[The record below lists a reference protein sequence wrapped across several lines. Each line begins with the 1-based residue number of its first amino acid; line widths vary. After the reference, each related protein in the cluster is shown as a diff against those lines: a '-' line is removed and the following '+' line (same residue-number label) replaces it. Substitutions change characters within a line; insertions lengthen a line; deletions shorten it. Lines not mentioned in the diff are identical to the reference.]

1 MKKPGNTLLK
11 TLCMTLLLAL
21 TATAG
26 HAAINGKPVILVHG
40 FQYEH
45 LGNYPNTAQLEQD
58 ASLYWQDYWLSRA
71 EAVFY
76 WSSAERINGG
86 IADQIRTQ
94 VRQLADAGTCQAGCV
109 VVTHSTGDLVTR
121 HMLRNLNGWLWQWGY
136 GPDRFQVTAV
146 IDLAGAG
153 GGTELANLGVSVIDS
168 NNLITSA
175 ATTVVNWFLGTNA
188 GPGELGVV
196 YDLQPAVARNTAI
209 HNSAVPRLRFVGAGD
224 TFARLTKPFI
234 LGYDDS
240 VVPLHSACGSIL
252 AERVESCSSQI
263 RTDGKVTSVSRAP
276 TGLWHNHY
284 PVLMGDKTDHFEII
298 SAQRSGK
305 LVPVVNHQN
314 LGGLNLNFV
323 EEQYWSW
330 WYWGTMRFVQN
341 SDQKSFSANIFDT
354 LN

>member
-1 MKKPGNTLLK
+1 MKNTGYTLLK
-11 TLCMTLLLAL
+11 TLCMTVVLAL
-21 TATAG
+21 SVTTG

-45 LGNYPNTAQLEQD
+45 LGNYPGTAQLEQD
-58 ASLYWQDYWLSRA
+58 ATLYWQEYWLSRA

-94 VRQLADAGTCQAGCV
+94 VRQLADAGTCQTGCV
-109 VVTHSTGDLVTR
+109 IVTHSTGDLVTR

-209 HNSAVPRLRFVGAGD
+209 HNSAVPRLRFVGVGD

-240 VVPLHSACGSIL
+240 VVPLHSACGSIF

-284 PVLMGDKTDHFEII
+284 PVLMGDKTDHFDII

-305 LVPVVNHQN
+305 LVPVVNNQT
-314 LGGLNLNFV
+314 LGGLNINFV